1 MTRFLRSIPGPRTI
15 YSIVVEKQ
23 CVPDE
28 DHPRGWAQLKKPV
41 FVSRKSESPA
51 LSECIDVL
59 EKFIVPR
66 SCCMANTLYQY
77 RVVADPE
84 PPDDDLCM
92 LLRCSNE
99 RIVLPKGIHKML
111 REPGTSVVVS
121 K

>member
-23 CVPDE
+23 CVPDK
-28 DHPRGWAQLKKPV
+28 DHPRGWAQLKKPI
-41 FVSRKSESPA
+41 FVSRKSESSA
-51 LSECIDVL
+51 LNECIVVL
-59 EKFIVPR
+59 DKFIVPR
-66 SCCMANTLYQY
+66 SCCMANTLYRY

-84 PPDDDLCM
+84 PLDDDLCM

-99 RIVLPKGIHKML
+99 RIMLPKRIHKML
-111 REPGTSVVVS
+111 KELEISIAVP